1 MEYFINQEGLN
12 SSSQSEEAGFS
23 EYKAS
28 TSKNPYPFKNIL
40 NINSMDNLKESNLIT
55 SNIEF
60 ETKMEENVEEINS
73 LVENQTYRNSEGG
86 DFGSLKINYNESN
99 DFQSSENEVN
109 DNIFQEI
116 NNQINIPKNEINT
129 EIDTYTSAFPNSIEE
144 GISFEEY
151 QAKNIE
157 AKKDE
162 NYFGFDINSIQT
174 QIISTTRNLP
184 IKVLPPITQ
193 DIGEKLNYYGKEIY
207 LNSEENFDKA
217 VNLPELNTMEYETS
231 QSKTFNLG
239 EIENLEIMPDGKI
252 IFENTEGTTFGKYE
266 EMPISNET
274 EFDVNELQ
282 KTETTF
288 NTQIEYG
295 QNERNEM
302 GLDMNILQTTESTI
316 DTQNEYKQ
324 YETNDTGLDTNE
336 LTVND
341 QNEYGQNTTNEISNE
356 IGIDTNIFQTAETT
370 LNTQVEYGENQEMPI
385 SNETEFNINGLQ
397 TTETTLN
404 TQVEYGEN
412 QEMPIS
418 NETEFDI
425 NGLQTT
431 ETTLNTQVEYG
442 QNETNEMGLDMNI
455 LQTTESTVD
464 TQNEYKQFKTNE
476 TKDDTRFNINTFK
489 SRERYLDTQFDY
501 GQKETN
507 ETTNHSEFD
516 ANVIQ
521 TSGIIFDDQTQFA
534 KNKTNQITNEMGLNL
549 HSLQTREYQNS
560 TKIKTSG
567 GESLYIPQQET
578 HLSSNLEQ
586 ANMYIYKNEQNN
598 TTTVPDLS
606 KNKTFFRENKTNLK
620 IKENKITSG
629 TFPIP
634 KISMTVET
642 KIPSVPAVPPF
653 KTFVS
658 SESIPA
664 ITLQKIDS
672 SSVATV
678 TPLKGSF
685 AVSRK
690 NRIIGGGKKIYSQ
703 VTI

>member
-324 YETNDTGLDTNE
+324 YVTNDTGLDTNE

-385 SNETEFNINGLQ
+385 SNETEFN
-397 TTETTLN
+397 
-404 TQVEYGEN
+404 
-412 QEMPIS
+412 
-418 NETEFDI
+418 I

>member
-324 YETNDTGLDTNE
+324 YVTNDTGLDTNE

-404 TQVEYGEN
+404 A
-412 QEMPIS
+412 
-418 NETEFDI
+418 
-425 NGLQTT
+425 
-431 ETTLNTQVEYG
+431 QVEYG